1 MKFYGMSNQIGMD
14 AGCVLEGT
22 ISLNTGYSFRFTW
35 GEQLCIKWMKMNKYS
50 GDT

>member
-22 ISLNTGYSFRFTW
+22 ISLNTISDLGW
-35 GEQLCIKWMKMNKYS
+35 VWNEPKPMNNWKCS
-50 GDT
+50 GDI

>member
-22 ISLNTGYSFRFTW
+22 ISLNTGYHFGFILGIQPCMKWTKTN
-35 GEQLCIKWMKMNKYS
+35 EQME
-50 GDT
+50 T